1 MNTDYLSQTSILL
14 RPPDAVARWRLIGSV
29 TLLGI
34 LLAVSVEHV
43 YLISRTPWY
52 ESAYHLPLWSGVWYS
67 AAAVAGTLV
76 VVPVAIYA
84 LRERP
89 EFPAGLWLWISVG
102 VGFGIFV
109 PIFTGFFTPLATL
122 MIDWTVGNIEGV
134 NVLPWVIDR
143 LLRGFFSMFVDGAPA
158 IRHGLAAGVVLAV
171 FGYVIDRLN
180 ALQDMRVAM
189 LTPPAIAIAIGA
201 AILLTSLFASPEFLR
216 DII

>member
-1 MNTDYLSQTSILL
+1 MAYLSQTSILM
-14 RPPDAVARWRLIGSV
+14 RPPDTVARWRLIGSV
-29 TLLGI
+29 TTLAA

-76 VVPVAIYA
+76 VIPVTIYA

-89 EFPAGLWLWISVG
+89 EFPAGLWLWVAVG

-122 MIDWTVGNIEGV
+122 MIDWTVGNIQGV
-134 NVLPWVIDR
+134 NVFPWVIDR

-158 IRHGLAAGVVLAV
+158 IRHGLAAGAVLALV
-171 FGYVIDRLN
+171 GYAIDQLN
-180 ALQDMRVAM
+180 ARQDVRVSA
-189 LTPPAIAIAIGA
+189 LTPPALAIAFGA
-201 AILLTSLFASPEFLR
+201 AILLTSLLASPEFLR
-216 DII
+216 NII

>member
-1 MNTDYLSQTSILL
+1 MAYLSQTSILL
-14 RPPDAVARWRLIGSV
+14 RPPDAVARWRLIICV
-29 TLLGI
+29 TLLAV

-52 ESAYHLPLWSGVWYS
+52 ESAYHLPLWSGIWYS
-67 AAAVAGTLV
+67 AAAIAGTLV
-76 VVPVAIYA
+76 VIPVAIYA

-89 EFPAGLWLWISVG
+89 EYPAGPWLWISVG

-122 MIDWTVGNIEGV
+122 MIDWSVGNIQGV
-134 NVLPWVIDR
+134 NVFPWIIDR

-158 IRHGLAAGVVLAV
+158 IRHGLAAGAVLALAG
-171 FGYVIDRLN
+171 FAIDHLN
-180 ALQDMRVAM
+180 ARQDVRVAM
-189 LTPPAIAIAIGA
+189 LTPPAIAAVIGI

-216 DII
+216 GII

>member
-1 MNTDYLSQTSILL
+1 MAYLSQTSILL

-76 VVPVAIYA
+76 VIPVAIYA

-201 AILLTSLFASPEFLR
+201 AILLTSLLASPEFLR

>member
-1 MNTDYLSQTSILL
+1 MNTDYLSQTSILT

-29 TLLGI
+29 TILGA
-34 LLAVSVEHV
+34 LLAVSMEHV

-76 VVPVAIYA
+76 VIPVAIYA

-89 EFPAGLWLWISVG
+89 EFPAGLWLWVSVG

-134 NVLPWVIDR
+134 NVFPWVIDR

-158 IRHGLAAGVVLAV
+158 IRHGLAAGAVLALV
-171 FGYVIDRLN
+171 GYVIDRLN
-180 ALQDMRVAM
+180 ARQDVRVSA

-201 AILLTSLFASPEFLR
+201 AILLTSLWASPEFLR
-216 DII
+216 NII